1 MATRIKSKT
10 KYFCNDK
17 EKLKEFI
24 KSEGF
29 IFKNSTLEN
38 DEYFLDTNFDMIEND
53 SCIRVR
59 TVNNKEVILS
69 FEGMVKNLSQIEI
82 KDSRNVYLDI
92 SQKDNIIGFLSDM
105 GYYKYVSM
113 NILKETFVKKD
124 KEYYY
129 SISIDTIE
137 NVGEFVDFDI
147 YTDIEDKGV
156 INNIFYDFEK
166 KIESCVKEHVN
177 LKYRDYTSNYLYKNF
192 LKGETLNRILIEL
205 DKIFVNLDAY
215 NIEDSIKDNLTILN
229 LELIEKIEQIGI
241 NIEIVYSNS
250 DEILVNTLKK
260 ILNKIGYS
268 PNFINIKEIKE
279 IAIKETLIIE
289 KQKKIEFS
297 EIAFMILLN
306 RNKNKMY

>member
-10 KYFCNDK
+10 KYFCKDK

-29 IFKNSTLEN
+29 IFKSSTLEN
-38 DEYFLDTNFDMIEND
+38 DEYFLDTDFEMIDND
-53 SCIRVR
+53 SCVRVR
-59 TVNNKEVILS
+59 TVNNKDVILS
-69 FEGMVKNLSQIEI
+69 FEGIVKNLSQIDI
-82 KDSRNVYLDI
+82 RDSRNVNLDI
-92 SQKDNIIGFLSDM
+92 SQKDNIISFLSDM

-147 YTDIEDKGV
+147 YTDVEDKGA
-156 INNIFYDFEK
+156 INNIFYDFERK
-166 KIESCVKEHVN
+166 VESCVKEHVN
-177 LKYRDYTSNYLYKNF
+177 AKYRDYTSRYLYKNF
-192 LKGETLNRILIEL
+192 LKGEFLNRILIEL

-229 LELIEKIEQIGI
+229 LELIEKLEQIGI

-250 DEILVNTLKK
+250 DEIMVNTLKK
-260 ILNKIGYS
+260 IQNKIRYS
-268 PNFINIKEIKE
+268 PKFINIKEIKE

-289 KQKKIEFS
+289 KQKKIDFS
-297 EIAFMILLN
+297 EVAFMVIVN
-306 RNKNKMY
+306 RKYNK

>member
-59 TVNNKEVILS
+59 TVNNKDVILS
-69 FEGMVKNLSQIEI
+69 FEGMVKNLSQIDI

-147 YTDIEDKGV
+147 YTDIEDKGA

-166 KIESCVKEHVN
+166 KIESCIKEHVN

-215 NIEDSIKDNLTILN
+215 NIEDSIKNNLTILN

>member
-69 FEGMVKNLSQIEI
+69 FEGMVKNLSQIDI

-215 NIEDSIKDNLTILN
+215 NIEDSIKNNLTILN

-279 IAIKETLIIE
+279 IAIKDTLIIE
-289 KQKKIEFS
+289 KQKKIEFLV
-297 EIAFMILLN
+297 FL
-306 RNKNKMY
+306 

>member
-38 DEYFLDTNFDMIEND
+38 DEYFLDINFDMIEND

-59 TVNNKEVILS
+59 TVNNKDVILS
-69 FEGMVKNLSQIEI
+69 FEGMVKNLSQIDI

-306 RNKNKMY
+306 RMSNNI

>member
-29 IFKNSTLEN
+29 IFKSSTLEN
-38 DEYFLDTNFDMIEND
+38 DEYFLDTNFEMIDND

-59 TVNNKEVILS
+59 TVNNKDVILS
-69 FEGMVKNLSQIEI
+69 FEGIVKNLSQIDI
-82 KDSRNVYLDI
+82 RDMRNVNLDI
-92 SQKDNIIGFLSDM
+92 SQKDNIISFLSDM

-147 YTDIEDKGV
+147 YTDVEDKGA
-156 INNIFYDFEK
+156 INNIFYDFERK
-166 KIESCVKEHVN
+166 VESCVKEHVN
-177 LKYRDYTSNYLYKNF
+177 AKYRDYTSRYLYKNF
-192 LKGETLNRILIEL
+192 LKGEFLNRILIEL

-229 LELIEKIEQIGI
+229 LELIEKLEQIGI

-250 DEILVNTLKK
+250 DEIMVNTLKK

-268 PNFINIKEIKE
+268 PKFINIKEIKE

-289 KQKKIEFS
+289 KQKKIDFS
-297 EIAFMILLN
+297 EVAFMVIIN
-306 RNKNKMY
+306 RKYNK

>member
-69 FEGMVKNLSQIEI
+69 FEGMVKNLSQIDI
-82 KDSRNVYLDI
+82 KDSRNVYLDV

-147 YTDIEDKGV
+147 YTDIEDKGA

-166 KIESCVKEHVN
+166 KIESCIKEHVN

-215 NIEDSIKDNLTILN
+215 NIEDSIKNNLTILN

-306 RNKNKMY
+306 RMSNNI